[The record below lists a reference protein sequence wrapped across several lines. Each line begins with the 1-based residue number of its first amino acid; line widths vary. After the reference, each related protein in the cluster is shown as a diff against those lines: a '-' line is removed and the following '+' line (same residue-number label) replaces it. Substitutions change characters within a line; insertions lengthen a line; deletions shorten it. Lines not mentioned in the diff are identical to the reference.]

1 MESSICEKYYQI
13 MDGILICEKTI
24 KGIIFNNSLEKQHKC
39 GENRNHGK
47 FKIYFLIV
55 EL

>member
-1 MESSICEKYYQI
+1 MNDEWMNGK
-13 MDGILICEKTI
+13 I
-24 KGIIFNNSLEKQHKC
+24 KMKNERINENKVKINIKC

>member
-1 MESSICEKYYQI
+1 MHNYVTS
-13 MDGILICEKTI
+13 
-24 KGIIFNNSLEKQHKC
+24 QHPNPTKNKLLRAKC

-47 FKIYFLIV
+47 FKIYFPAG

>member
-1 MESSICEKYYQI
+1 MAQ
-13 MDGILICEKTI
+13 
-24 KGIIFNNSLEKQHKC
+24 EKQLISYKQAQILLKIAAQQAKC

-47 FKIYFLIV
+47 FKIYFPAG

>member
-1 MESSICEKYYQI
+1 MRNYFTSQHPNST
-13 MDGILICEKTI
+13 KT
-24 KGIIFNNSLEKQHKC
+24 QPPRAKC

-47 FKIYFLIV
+47 FKIYFPAG